1 MKKIILA
8 CSWIILMMM
17 SACSDW
23 VDVSPNTDVKS
34 EDLFTSESGFKSALI
49 GIYGRMTDQSLYGGH
64 MTFNFME
71 KLVQRY
77 DNNND
82 SDDVRAKIYDYK
94 NQSDPKNTLA
104 SIWSAMYQD
113 IANINSLLT
122 YLETNGH
129 YITTE
134 GYWEMIKGEALG
146 LRAFHYFDLLRMW
159 GPIYVQD
166 STAKAVPFRDKFNS
180 DKVAPMAANE
190 LAHKILD
197 DLREAEKLLKNDKVN
212 WAYKFDEPFVG
223 ERGYRMNKYAV
234 KALMARVY
242 LWMGNKTMAAAY
254 ARSVINECGLS
265 LVRDNQ
271 TDVSMHDE
279 TLFGLSMYNMSEK
292 LNSY

>member
-94 NQSDPKNTLA
+94 NVGF
-104 SIWSAMYQD
+104 
-113 IANINSLLT
+113 
-122 YLETNGH
+122 YLECH
-129 YITTE
+129 VS
-134 GYWEMIKGEALG
+134 GY
-146 LRAFHYFDLLRMW
+146 
-159 GPIYVQD
+159 
-166 STAKAVPFRDKFNS
+166 S
-180 DKVAPMAANE
+180 
-190 LAHKILD
+190 
-197 DLREAEKLLKNDKVN
+197 
-212 WAYKFDEPFVG
+212 
-223 ERGYRMNKYAV
+223 
-234 KALMARVY
+234 
-242 LWMGNKTMAAAY
+242 
-254 ARSVINECGLS
+254 
-265 LVRDNQ
+265 
-271 TDVSMHDE
+271 
-279 TLFGLSMYNMSEK
+279 
-292 LNSY
+292 

>member
-159 GPIYVQD
+159 GPIYAQD

-197 DLREAEKLLKNDKVN
+197 DLIEAEN
-212 WAYKFDEPFVG
+212 
-223 ERGYRMNKYAV
+223 
-234 KALMARVY
+234 
-242 LWMGNKTMAAAY
+242 
-254 ARSVINECGLS
+254 C
-265 LVRDNQ
+265 
-271 TDVSMHDE
+271 
-279 TLFGLSMYNMSEK
+279 
-292 LNSY
+292 